1 MRESD
6 IRSPSVLAGQSSRVS
21 ACPAVREPSAALR
34 SAIDGRWVVGLGYR
48 PTRFQ
53 AIESFH
59 GLQGR
64 IAFHPH
70 A

>member
-6 IRSPSVLAGQSSRVS
+6 IRSPSVLAGQSSRGS
-21 ACPAVREPSAALR
+21 ACPAVREPSAAFLN
-34 SAIDGRWVVGLGYR
+34 AIDGRWVVGLGFR
-48 PTRFQ
+48 PTKFQ
-53 AIESFH
+53 AIESLH

-64 IAFHPH
+64 IAFYPH